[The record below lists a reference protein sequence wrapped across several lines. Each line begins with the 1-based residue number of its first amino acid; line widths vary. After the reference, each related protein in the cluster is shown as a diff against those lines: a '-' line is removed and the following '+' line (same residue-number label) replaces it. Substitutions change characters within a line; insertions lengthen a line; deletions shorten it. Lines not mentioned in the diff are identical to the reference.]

1 MGRLKYLIFAASGAI
16 LLITVGV
23 GLALPRPAAAQGVT
37 PPQGERVDRQVLE
50 TLAATGSADFVIEM
64 AEQADLSAAYAISD
78 WNERGQ
84 YVVDTLKATAERSQ
98 KDAIGQLNRQGAR
111 FTSYFV
117 SNVIV
122 VRGGNQHALD
132 AVQNLPGVARVR
144 APVVVRLEPVEE
156 LLRRAVEIKL
166 PQAILAG
173 TPTWGLTDT
182 KAPDFWSAFGSQGQG
197 IIVAN
202 IDSGVQYDHPAL
214 AGAYRCAGGVAIPY
228 TACWKD
234 ATTTPSSTAPYDDN
248 GHGTHTM
255 GTMVGT
261 DQLVSISSVGMAPG
275 AKWIACK
282 AFTGAG
288 SGDDL
293 DIIDCAQWLLA
304 PGGSAANRPHVINN
318 SWGGETTASESWFR
332 PYVQAWRAAG
342 MFPVFSAGN
351 KGSGCT
357 TLGSPADYPEGF
369 AVAAHD
375 SSRNIASFSSRGPI
389 TLGVMPYTKPNLSA
403 PGVTIL
409 SSYVNYDFINNTYTN
424 TWAELSGTSMSAP
437 HVSGAV
443 ALLWSCNPG
452 LVGQVDQ
459 TFQLLQNSAG
469 ITPAGSCGAPDSGGG
484 NYTYGYGYL
493 NVFQAGVGVCSD
505 WHKTFLP
512 LVMKNYGG
520 SVPPNPVQNGGFE
533 SGQVAW
539 DEVYTGNIGL
549 ILNTSFDLPLP
560 PHGGSWLTWL
570 GGVYDE
576 VSSISQSVTIPVGRS
591 ILHYWFASGS
601 EDVCEYDEF
610 SISAGGNQLVSEWIC
625 STNEANNWIHRTLD
639 LTAYAG
645 TTQTI
650 RFMVSTDGSL
660 NSNVFLDDISFET
673 TTALS
678 GSAVN
683 GSPVPL
689 PVDGSA
695 SERLKTSKQD

>member
-1 MGRLKYLIFAASGAI
+1 
-16 LLITVGV
+16 
-23 GLALPRPAAAQGVT
+23 
-37 PPQGERVDRQVLE
+37 
-50 TLAATGSADFVIEM
+50 M

-182 KAPDFWSAFGSQGQG
+182 KAPAFWSTYGRQGEG

-214 AGAYRCAGGVAIPY
+214 AGAYRCGGGVAIPY

-261 DQLVSISSVGMAPG
+261 NLLYNSAPYTIGMAP
-275 AKWIACK
+275 AADWIACK
-282 AFTGAG
+282 AFDQYGNAY
-288 SGDDL
+288 DA
-293 DIIDCAQWLLA
+293 DIIECAQWLLA

-318 SWGGETTASESWFR
+318 SWGGETTASDSWFR
-332 PYVQAWRAAG
+332 SYVQAWRAAG

-403 PGVTIL
+403 PGKGIISAYL
-409 SSYVNYDFINNTYTN
+409 NGGSAS
-424 TWAELSGTSMSAP
+424 LQGTSMAAP
-437 HVSGAV
+437 HVSGAA
-443 ALLWSCNPG
+443 ALLWSCNPA
-452 LVGQVDQ
+452 LIGQIDQ

-469 ITPAGSCGAPDSGGG
+469 IPPAGSCGAPATGG

-493 NVFQAGVGVCSD
+493 NVFQAGQGACGD
-505 WHKTFLP
+505 WFNVYLP
-512 LVMKNYGG
+512 IVLNNYYI
-520 SVPPNPVQNGGFE
+520 SPTPTPTPTLMPTITPTPTPTSIPTVTPTPMPTSIPTVTPAIPLDPIQNGGFE
-533 SGQVAW
+533 SGDVTW
-539 DEVYTGNIGL
+539 LEYSLLGYDL
-549 ILNTSFDLPLP
+549 ILNASEGLPVT
-560 PHGGSWLTWL
+560 PHTGSWASWL
-570 GGVYDE
+570 GGDNDE
-576 VSSISQSVTIPVGRS
+576 FASISQSVTIPVGRS

-601 EDVCEYDEF
+601 TDICDYDYFKIFVGGTPSF
-610 SISAGGNQLVSEWIC
+610 SETLCDTTE
-625 STNEANNWIHRTLD
+625 TNAWVHRTLD

-645 TTQTI
+645 TAQTI
-650 RFMVSTDGSL
+650 EFYIETDFSDF
-660 NSNVFLDDISFET
+660 SNVFLDDISFET
-673 TTALS
+673 STALS

>member
-1 MGRLKYLIFAASGAI
+1 M
-16 LLITVGV
+16 LLTVGA

-37 PPQGERVDRQVLE
+37 PPQGERVDPQVLE
-50 TLAATGSADFVIEM
+50 TLAASGSADFVIEM

-111 FTSYFV
+111 FMSYFV

-132 AVQNLPGVARVR
+132 AFQNLPGVARVR

-214 AGAYRCAGGVAIPY
+214 AGAYQCASGNAEDPKCWLNTVPDIESCPVGVP
-228 TACWKD
+228 C
-234 ATTTPSSTAPYDDN
+234 DDN

-261 DQLVSISSVGMAPG
+261 DQLVSGPSVGMAPG
-275 AKWIACK
+275 AKWIACR
-282 AFTGAG
+282 AFTKTGN
-288 SGDDL
+288 GDDSN
-293 DIIDCAQWLLA
+293 IIACAQWLLA

-318 SWGGETTASESWFR
+318 SWGGETTASDSWFR
-332 PYVQAWRAAG
+332 SYVQAWRAAG

-351 KGSGCT
+351 NGSGCT

-375 SSRNIASFSSRGPI
+375 SSRNIAWFSSRGPI
-389 TLGVMPYTKPNLSA
+389 TFGVMPYTKPNLSA
-403 PGVTIL
+403 PGVDIY
-409 SSYVNYDFINNTYTN
+409 SSVPINSYNGTY
-424 TWAELSGTSMSAP
+424 SGTSMAAP

-452 LVGQVDQ
+452 LVGQIDQ

-469 ITPAGSCGAPDSGGG
+469 IPPAGSCGAPTSGNG

-493 NVFQAGVGVCSD
+493 NVFQAGVGICSD
-505 WHKTFLP
+505 WHNTFLP

-576 VSSISQSVTIPVGRS
+576 VSSISQNVTVPVGRS

-601 EDVCEYDEF
+601 EDVCGYDEF
-610 SISAGGNQLVSEWIC
+610 SISAGGTQLVSEWIC
-625 STNEANNWIHRTLD
+625 STNETNNWIHRTLD

-673 TTALS
+673 STALS

-683 GSPVPL
+683 GSSDPL

-695 SERLKTSKQD
+695 SKRLKTSKQD

>member
-1 MGRLKYLIFAASGAI
+1 MGRLKYLIFTASAAI
-16 LLITVGV
+16 LLITVGG
-23 GLALPRPAAAQGVT
+23 GLALTRPAAAQGVT
-37 PPQGERVDRQVLE
+37 PPQGGRVDSQVLA
-50 TLAATGSADFVIEM
+50 TLAASGSADFVIEM

-122 VRGGNQHALD
+122 VRGGNQRALD

-214 AGAYRCAGGVAIPY
+214 VAAYRCAGGAIPD

-234 ATTTPSSTAPYDDN
+234 ATTTAISTAPYDDN

-261 DQLVSISSVGMAPG
+261 NVNYYSTTYTIGMAP
-275 AKWIACK
+275 AADWIACK
-282 AFTGAG
+282 AFTAAGTGA
-288 SGDDL
+288 DP
-293 DIIDCAQWLLA
+293 DIIECAQWLLA
-304 PGGSAANRPHVINN
+304 PGGSAANRPHIINN
-318 SWGGETTASESWFR
+318 SWGGEPGSYNNWFLTS
-332 PYVQAWRAAG
+332 VQAWQAAG
-342 MFPVFSAGN
+342 IFSVFSAGN
-351 KGSGCT
+351 DGVAYTCSAI
-357 TLGSPADYPEGF
+357 GSPADYPEAF
-369 AVAAHD
+369 TVAAHN
-375 SSRNIASFSSRGPI
+375 SSGLIADFSSKGPSGTSI
-389 TLGVMPYTKPNLSA
+389 KPNISA
-403 PGVTIL
+403 PGVDII
-409 SSYVNYDFINNTYTN
+409 SAFKGGGSYS
-424 TWAELSGTSMSAP
+424 WEGTSMAAP

-443 ALLWSCNPG
+443 ALLWSCSPG
-452 LVGQVDQ
+452 LVGQIDQ

-469 ITPAGSCGAPDSGGG
+469 IPPAGSCGAPASGNG

-493 NVFQAGVGVCSD
+493 NVLQAGVGICID
-505 WHKTFLP
+505 WHKTYLP
-512 LVMKNYGG
+512 LIMKDNG

-533 SGQVAW
+533 SGHVAW
-539 DEVYTGNIGL
+539 AESSLHPVELIMDAAAGL
-549 ILNTSFDLPLP
+549 SVT
-560 PHGGSWLTWL
+560 PHNGSWAVWL
-570 GGVYDE
+570 GGVDDE
-576 VSSISQSVTIPVGRS
+576 VASITQSVTIPVGRS

-601 EDVCEYDEF
+601 EDSCNFDFFKIFVEGTVR
-610 SISAGGNQLVSEWIC
+610 SSETIC
-625 STNEANNWIHRTLD
+625 YSNATNAWVHRVLD
-639 LTAYAG
+639 LSAYAG

-650 RFMVSTDGSL
+650 MFMASTNGSL

-673 TTALS
+673 STALS

-683 GSPVPL
+683 GSSVPL

-695 SERLKTSKQD
+695 SARLKTSKQD

>member
-1 MGRLKYLIFAASGAI
+1 MGRLKYLIFTASAAI
-16 LLITVGV
+16 LLITVGG
-23 GLALPRPAAAQGVT
+23 GLALTRPAAAQGVT
-37 PPQGERVDRQVLE
+37 PPQGGRVDSQVLE
-50 TLAATGSADFVIEM
+50 TLAASGSADFVIEM

-122 VRGGNQHALD
+122 VRGGNQRALD

-173 TPTWGLTDT
+173 YPTWSLTDT
-182 KAPDFWSAFGSQGQG
+182 GAPAFWSTYGRQGEG

-202 IDSGVQYDHPAL
+202 IDSGVQYDHPVL
-214 AGAYRCAGGVAIPY
+214 AGAYQCASGNAEDPKCWLNTVPDIDSCPIGVP
-228 TACWKD
+228 C
-234 ATTTPSSTAPYDDN
+234 DDN

-261 DQLVSISSVGMAPG
+261 DQLVSGPSVGMAPG
-275 AKWIACK
+275 AKWIACR

-293 DIIDCAQWLLA
+293 DIIECAQWLLE
-304 PGGSAANRPHVINN
+304 PGGSAANRPHIINN
-318 SWGGETTASESWFR
+318 SWGGETTASDSWFR

-351 KGSGCT
+351 KGSACT

-389 TLGVMPYTKPNLSA
+389 TFGVMPYTKPNLSA
-403 PGVTIL
+403 PGVDIISAYKNGGVVSL
-409 SSYVNYDFINNTYTN
+409 Q
-424 TWAELSGTSMSAP
+424 GTSMAAP

-452 LVGQVDQ
+452 LVGQIDQ

-469 ITPAGSCGAPDSGGG
+469 IPPAGSCGAPATGG

-493 NVFQAGVGVCSD
+493 NVFQAGAGTCID
-505 WHKTFLP
+505 WLKTYLP
-512 LVMKNYGG
+512 LIMKNND
-520 SVPPNPVQNGGFE
+520 SVPPDPIQNGGFE
-533 SGQVAW
+533 AGDVTWFESSSFGY
-539 DEVYTGNIGL
+539 DL
-549 ILNTSFDLPLP
+549 ILNAAEGLPVT
-560 PHGGSWLTWL
+560 PHTGSWASWL
-570 GGVYDE
+570 GGDNNE
-576 VSSISQSVTIPVGRS
+576 SAWISQSISIPVGRS

-601 EDVCEYDEF
+601 TDICNYDYFKIFIGVTAVLTET
-610 SISAGGNQLVSEWIC
+610 LC
-625 STNEANNWIHRTLD
+625 DSTETNAWVHRTLD

-645 TTQTI
+645 TAQTI
-650 RFMVSTDGSL
+650 EFYIETDFL
-660 NSNVFLDDISFET
+660 NFSNVFLDDISFET
-673 TTALS
+673 STALS

-683 GSPVPL
+683 GSSDPL

-695 SERLKTSKQD
+695 SARLKTSKQD

>member
-1 MGRLKYLIFAASGAI
+1 MGRLKHLIFTASAAI
-16 LLITVGV
+16 LLITVGG
-23 GLALPRPAAAQGVT
+23 GLALTRPAAAQGVT
-37 PPQGERVDRQVLE
+37 PPQGGRVDSQVLA
-50 TLAATGSADFVIEM
+50 TLAASGSADFVIEM

-132 AVQNLPGVARVR
+132 AVQNLPEVARVR

-173 TPTWGLTDT
+173 TPAWGLTDT
-182 KAPDFWSAFGSQGQG
+182 KAPDFWSAFGRQGEG

-214 AGAYRCAGGVAIPY
+214 VAAYRCAGGAIPD

-234 ATTTPSSTAPYDDN
+234 ATTTAISTAPYDDN

-261 DQLVSISSVGMAPG
+261 NVNYYSTTYTIGMAP
-275 AKWIACK
+275 AADWIACK

-288 SGDDL
+288 TGSDP
-293 DIIDCAQWLLA
+293 DIIECAQWLLA
-304 PGGSAANRPHVINN
+304 PGGSAANRPHIINN
-318 SWGGETTASESWFR
+318 SWGGEPGSYNNWFLTS
-332 PYVQAWRAAG
+332 VQAWQAAG
-342 MFPVFSAGN
+342 IFSVFSAGN
-351 KGSGCT
+351 DGVADTCSEI
-357 TLGSPADYPEGF
+357 GSPANYPEAF
-369 AVAAHD
+369 TVAAHD

-389 TLGVMPYTKPNLSA
+389 TFGVMPYTKPNLSA
-403 PGVTIL
+403 PGVDIISAYKNGGVVSL
-409 SSYVNYDFINNTYTN
+409 Q
-424 TWAELSGTSMSAP
+424 GTSMAAP

-443 ALLWSCNPG
+443 ALLWSCNPY
-452 LVGQVDQ
+452 LVGNAEL
-459 TFQLLQNSAG
+459 TFHLLEKSAG
-469 ITPAGSCGAPDSGGG
+469 IPQNGGSCGAPASSGG
-484 NYTYGYGYL
+484 NYTYGNGYL
-493 NVFQAGVGVCSD
+493 DVYKAGQIGCDLSSALY
-505 WHKTFLP
+505 LP
-512 LVMKNYGG
+512 AVLTNK
-520 SVPPNPVQNGGFE
+520 SVPPDPIQNGGFE
-533 SGQVAW
+533 AGDVTWFESSSFGY
-539 DEVYTGNIGL
+539 DL
-549 ILNTSFDLPLP
+549 ILNAAEGLPVT
-560 PHGGSWLTWL
+560 PHTGSWASWL
-570 GGVYDE
+570 GGDNNE
-576 VSSISQSVTIPVGRS
+576 SAWISQSISIPVGRS

-601 EDVCEYDEF
+601 TDICNYDYFKIFIGVTAVLTET
-610 SISAGGNQLVSEWIC
+610 LC
-625 STNEANNWIHRTLD
+625 DSTETNAWVHRTLD

-645 TTQTI
+645 TAQTI
-650 RFMVSTDGSL
+650 EFYIETDFL
-660 NSNVFLDDISFET
+660 NFSNVFLDDISFET
-673 TTALS
+673 STALY

-683 GSPVPL
+683 GYSVPL

-695 SERLKTSKQD
+695 SARLKTSKQD

>member
-1 MGRLKYLIFAASGAI
+1 MGRLKYLIFTASAAI
-16 LLITVGV
+16 LLITVGG
-23 GLALPRPAAAQGVT
+23 GLALTRPAAAQGVT
-37 PPQGERVDRQVLE
+37 PPQGGRVDSQVLE
-50 TLAATGSADFVIEM
+50 TLAASGSADFVIEM

-214 AGAYRCAGGVAIPY
+214 VAAYRCAGGAIPD

-234 ATTTPSSTAPYDDN
+234 ATTTAISTAPYDDN

-261 DQLVSISSVGMAPG
+261 NVNYYSTTYTIGMAP
-275 AKWIACK
+275 AADWIACK
-282 AFTGAG
+282 AFAVDGKA
-288 SGDDL
+288 SDP
-293 DIIDCAQWLLA
+293 DIIACAQWLLV
-304 PGGSAANRPHVINN
+304 PGGSAANRPHVVNN
-318 SWGGETTASESWFR
+318 SWGGGTASSSWFLDS
-332 PYVQAWRAAG
+332 VKAWRAAG
-342 MFPVFSAGN
+342 IFPVFSAGN
-351 KGSGCT
+351 DGVADTCSEI
-357 TLGSPADYPEGF
+357 GSPANYPEAF
-369 AVAAHD
+369 TVAAHD
-375 SSRNIASFSSRGPI
+375 SIGTIAYFSSQGPSG
-389 TLGVMPYTKPNLSA
+389 TSLKPNISA
-403 PGVTIL
+403 PGVGII
-409 SSYVNYDFINNTYTN
+409 SAINGGGSAS
-424 TWAELSGTSMSAP
+424 WQGTSMAAP
-437 HVSGAV
+437 HVSGAA
-443 ALLWSCNPG
+443 ALLWSCNPT
-452 LVGQVDQ
+452 LIGQIDQ
-459 TFQLLQNSAG
+459 TFNLLQNSAG
-469 ITPAGSCGAPDSGGG
+469 TPPPGNCSAPTSGGG
-484 NYTYGYGYL
+484 NYTYGHGYL
-493 NVFQAGVGVCSD
+493 NVFQSGQGICID
-505 WHKTFLP
+505 WFKTYLP
-512 LVMKNYGG
+512 LIMKDNG
-520 SVPPNPVQNGGFE
+520 SVPPDPIQNGGFE
-533 SGQVAW
+533 SGDVTW
-539 DEVYTGNIGL
+539 FESSLFGYDL
-549 ILNTSFDLPLP
+549 ILNAAEGLPVT
-560 PHGGSWLTWL
+560 PHTGSWASWL
-570 GGVYDE
+570 GGDNNE
-576 VSSISQSVTIPVGRS
+576 SAWISQSVSIPVGRS

-601 EDVCEYDEF
+601 TDICNYDYFKIFVGVTAVLTET
-610 SISAGGNQLVSEWIC
+610 LC
-625 STNEANNWIHRTLD
+625 DSTETNAWVHRTLD

-645 TTQTI
+645 TAQTI
-650 RFMVSTDGSL
+650 EFYIETDFL
-660 NSNVFLDDISFET
+660 NFSNVFLDDISFET
-673 TTALS
+673 STALS

-683 GSPVPL
+683 GSSDPL

-695 SERLKTSKQD
+695 SARLKTSKQD